1 MAEKD
6 FRIRKG
12 LVVDGTSSA
21 TSVSVTTGNVV
32 AAAGTIGITD
42 GPLLSAVSGS
52 PNISLLSA
60 QPSNGH
66 LKLQP
71 NGTGDILFDTGSS
84 PATRMP
90 IADDGVITTGT

>member
-42 GPLLSAVSGS
+42 GPLLSAVLA
-52 PNISLLSA
+52 PLTSLYYPHNPLM
-60 QPSNGH
+60 G
-66 LKLQP
+66 
-71 NGTGDILFDTGSS
+71 I
-84 PATRMP
+84 
-90 IADDGVITTGT
+90 